1 MSTYRKNPALV
12 ERRLRDT
19 CLLVPVMSSFDE
31 LDCLYSLNATAQ
43 FIWRKACDGL
53 DDQSIALQ
61 LAETYDVA
69 IEEAQADA
77 QAVLSELCAM
87 HLLTKTP

>member
-1 MSTYRKNPALV
+1 
-12 ERRLRDT
+12 
-19 CLLVPVMSSFDE
+19 MSSFDE

-43 FIWRKACDGL
+43 FIWQKACEGL

-61 LAETYDVA
+61 LADAYDVP
-69 IEEAQADA
+69 IEKAQTDT

-87 HLLTKTP
+87 QLLTKNC